1 MSTSRTNSGARRAAC
16 AARISADVVSGTQCL
31 IRDRLKKLV
40 SESGLPMRWTQF
52 MPGKMLRT
60 RWAGRLAESGE
71 LHVAPDTIMS
81 ACAAIELAHT
91 ASLCHDDV
99 IDGGFLRRQQPT
111 LWRVMGSTAAIL
123 VGDLLLCEAMD
134 VLVNVQNGGLVE
146 PFTVKLREVC
156 AAELEQDLGSRG
168 KVLEEAACLRLARG
182 KSGPFFAFLGY
193 VCGGARSDLRA
204 ALEAAG
210 YQVGTL
216 YQMADDLLDV
226 VGGASA
232 GKTLGTDAKTRK
244 FTVPQM
250 AQKGPARAR
259 ASIRALRDGILDD
272 VQAWPP
278 VRAAL
283 LQFFQQDL
291 QPVFAQFDQRLGECM
306 RAAV

>member
-1 MSTSRTNSGARRAAC
+1 
-16 AARISADVVSGTQCL
+16 
-31 IRDRLKKLV
+31 
-40 SESGLPMRWTQF
+40 

-60 RWAGRLAESGE
+60 RWAARLAESGE
-71 LHVAPDTIMS
+71 LRVAPDTIMR

-99 IDGGFLRRQQPT
+99 IDGGFLRRQHPT

-134 VLVNVQNGGLVE
+134 VLVSIENGGLVE

-156 AAELEQDLGSRG
+156 AAELEQDFGSRG

-193 VCGGARSDLRA
+193 ACGGAQPDLRA
-204 ALEAAG
+204 ALEEAG
-210 YQVGTL
+210 YRVGTL

-226 VGGASA
+226 VGGPAA
-232 GKTLGTDAKTRK
+232 GKTLGTDAKQRK

-250 AQKGPARAR
+250 AQKGPDRAR
-259 ASIRALRDGILDD
+259 ERIQALRDGILDD
-272 VQAWPP
+272 VHAWPP

-291 QPVFAQFDQRLGECM
+291 QPVFAQFDQSLGECM
-306 RAAV
+306 RAAL

>member
-1 MSTSRTNSGARRAAC
+1 MNSRGRRAAC
-16 AARISADVVSGTQCL
+16 ATGHSADVVSDTQCL
-31 IRDRLKKLV
+31 VRDRLKKLV
-40 SESGLPMRWTQF
+40 SASGLPMRWTQF

-60 RWAGRLAESGE
+60 RWAARLAESGE
-71 LHVAPDTIMS
+71 LHVAADTIVR
-81 ACAAIELAHT
+81 ACAAIELTHT

-111 LWRVMGSTAAIL
+111 LWRVMGPTAAIL

-134 VLVNVQNGGLVE
+134 VLVSVENGGLVE
-146 PFTVKLREVC
+146 PFTTKLREVC

-168 KVLEEAACLRLARG
+168 KVLEEDACLRLARG
-182 KSGPFFAFLGY
+182 KSGPFFAFVGY
-193 VCGGARSDLRA
+193 ACGGGQPDLRA

-226 VGGASA
+226 VGSAAA
-232 GKTLGTDAKTRK
+232 GKTLGTDAKQRK

-250 AQKGPARAR
+250 APKGPARAR
-259 ASIRALRDGILDD
+259 ARIRALRDAILDD

-278 VRAAL
+278 VRAAF

>member
-1 MSTSRTNSGARRAAC
+1 MNSRGRRAAC
-16 AARISADVVSGTQCL
+16 ATGHSADVVSDTQCL
-31 IRDRLKKLV
+31 VRDRLKKLV
-40 SESGLPMRWTQF
+40 SASGLPMRWTQF

-60 RWAGRLAESGE
+60 RWAARLAESGE
-71 LHVAPDTIMS
+71 LHVAADTIVR
-81 ACAAIELAHT
+81 ACAAIELTHT

-111 LWRVMGSTAAIL
+111 LWRVMGPTAAIL
-123 VGDLLLCEAMD
+123 IGDLLLCEAMD
-134 VLVNVQNGGLVE
+134 VLVSAEDGGLVE
-146 PFTVKLREVC
+146 PFTAKLREVC

-182 KSGPFFAFLGY
+182 KSGPFFAFVGY
-193 VCGGARSDLRA
+193 ACGGSQPDLRA

-226 VGGASA
+226 VGGPAA
-232 GKTLGTDAKTRK
+232 GKTLGTDAKQRK

-250 AQKGPARAR
+250 ARKGPARAR
-259 ASIRALRDGILDD
+259 ARIRALRDAILDD

>member
-1 MSTSRTNSGARRAAC
+1 M
-16 AARISADVVSGTQCL
+16 
-31 IRDRLKKLV
+31 
-40 SESGLPMRWTQF
+40 PMRWTQF

-60 RWAGRLAESGE
+60 RWAARLAESGE
-71 LHVAPDTIMS
+71 VHVARETIVR
-81 ACAAIELAHT
+81 ACAAIEMAHT

-111 LWRVMGSTAAIL
+111 LWRVMGPTAAIL
-123 VGDLLLCEAMD
+123 IGDLLLCEAMGVLESVENG
-134 VLVNVQNGGLVE
+134 VLVG
-146 PFTVKLREVC
+146 PFTAKLREVC

-182 KSGPFFAFLGY
+182 KSGPFFAFIGH
-193 VCGGARSDLRA
+193 VCGGAQPDLRA

-210 YQVGTL
+210 YRVGTL

-226 VGGASA
+226 VGGAAA
-232 GKTLGTDAKTRK
+232 GKTLGTDAKQRK

-250 AQKGPARAR
+250 ASKGPARAR
-259 ASIRALRDGILDD
+259 ARIRALRDAVLDD